1 MTEKR
6 RRKPKQIVKLLQ
18 EREAMLSTGKSAA
31 EVSQKREI
39 SEATR
44 VRGKKQFGGVESE
57 EARRLRDL
65 AIENQ
70 KLKEMLAEA
79 ELGGLTPAA
88 LASRRAADSSV
99 AAIPSLQQH
108 NTLVYFP
115 TSYPHIAV
123 SKNGAF
129 HRVCVR

>member
-1 MTEKR
+1 MTKKR
-6 RRKPKQIVKLLQ
+6 RRKPGQIVKPLQ

-31 EVSQKREI
+31 EVSQKLEI

-44 VRGKKQFGGVESE
+44 VRGKKQFGGMKFE

-88 LASRRAADSSV
+88 FASRCAVPTSV
-99 AAIPSLQQH
+99 AAIPSL
-108 NTLVYFP
+108 
-115 TSYPHIAV
+115 
-123 SKNGAF
+123 
-129 HRVCVR
+129 

>member
-1 MTEKR
+1 
-6 RRKPKQIVKLLQ
+6 VKLLQ
-18 EREAMLSTGKSAA
+18 EGEAMLSAGKSAA
-31 EVSQKREI
+31 EVSHKREI

-44 VRGKKQFGGVESE
+44 VRGKKQFGGVDSE

-70 KLKEMLAEA
+70 KFKEMLAEA

-88 LASRRAADSSV
+88 FASRCAAFTSV

-108 NTLVYFP
+108 STLIYFP
-115 TSYPHIAV
+115 TPYPHIAA